1 MNRLTTRSWG
11 LAALVLLLSLAPAF
25 ASDTG
30 ILTITLRYAPQE
42 AVGSDSPT
50 LLPGIGDRPVKV
62 VVEEGRTVQ
71 DPAVIGETTDDDD
84 KLWPVRVSNS
94 LTAWA
99 TEVLTKNAGD
109 WGVRVAEDAPLT
121 LTAKITRFRI
131 TESNKAVGSTYNA
144 DVQVALSLK
153 DGRGRLLWEG
163 TAPGDA
169 TRYGKSRSQENIN
182 EVLSDALKE
191 AYATGLA
198 ETSLQN
204 AWLGRSAPLAGGSS
218 SSGSGSA
225 KPAETITPEKLVAE
239 LIKLKKSNVGPDL
252 MIDFVNSKTLT
263 RTLEADD
270 VGKLSEAGIPEA
282 VIKAAL
288 ERSKAN

>member
-1 MNRLTTRSWG
+1 MTNTPRRWS
-11 LAALVLLLSLAPAF
+11 LALLALLLSITPAF
-25 ASDTG
+25 AGDTG
-30 ILTITLRYAPQE
+30 ILSITLRYAPQE
-42 AVGSDSPT
+42 SVGSESPT
-50 LLPGIGDRPVKV
+50 LMPGIADRPVKV

-94 LTAWA
+94 LTVWA
-99 TEVLTKNAGD
+99 AEILTKNAGD
-109 WGVRVAEDAPLT
+109 WGVRVADGAPLT
-121 LTAKITRFRI
+121 LHAKILRFKI
-131 TESNKAVGSTYNA
+131 SESNKALGSTYNA
-144 DVQVALSLK
+144 DVQVALTLNDAK
-153 DGRGRLLWEG
+153 GRLLWEG

-169 TRYGKSRSQENIN
+169 TRYGKSRSEENVN

-198 ETSLQN
+198 ETGLQN
-204 AWLGRSAPLAGGSS
+204 AWLGKSAPQAASTS
-218 SSGSGSA
+218 APSAAPA
-225 KPAETITPEKLVAE
+225 KPAETITPEKLVSE

-252 MIDFVNSKTLT
+252 MIGFIDSKSLS
-263 RTLEADD
+263 RSLEADD
-270 VGKLSEAGIPEA
+270 VAKLSEAGIPEA